1 MDDMI
6 ILKFVL
12 EVAGHRTMDWGSVPS
27 VKSGF
32 SNRSKEQRVGRAIPP
47 GLT

>member
-32 SNRSKEQRVGRAIPP
+32 SNRSKEQRVKE
-47 GLT
+47 LSLQD